1 MEVKGYKA
9 FNKGLTN
16 RYGRKFEIGKQYSLD
31 GKISFGNDGNGFHF
45 CKNIEDTL
53 RYFDGVDGEIEIT
66 EVIGSGEI
74 VTNEDEYNGFYD
86 MYSAQRIKINKKIE
100 RQEIVNMFLTT
111 ITIEPRVVR
120 FIQLFRLTEKEIEMF
135 KLKYAGSIMVMDA
148 IAYYQE
154 GQKDVYEKRHKV
166 KEK

>member
-16 RYGRKFEIGKQYSLD
+16 RYGRKFEIGKQYSVD
-31 GKISFGNDGNGFHF
+31 GKISFGNNGNGFHF

-53 RYFDGVDGEIEIT
+53 RYFDGVDGEVEIV
-66 EVIGSGEI
+66 EVIGTGEI

-86 MYSAQRIKINKKIE
+86 MYAAKTITISKKIE
-100 RQEIVNMFLTT
+100 RKKLVNMFLTT
-111 ITIEPRVVR
+111 ITSELRVVR
-120 FIQLFRLTEKEIEMF
+120 FIQLFRLTEKEIEML
-135 KLKYAGSIMVMDA
+135 KLKYAGSIMIMDA

-154 GQKDVYEKRHKV
+154 GQTDVYEKKHKV

>member
-53 RYFDGVDGEIEIT
+53 RYFDGVDGKIEIA

-86 MYSAQRIKINKKIE
+86 MYSAQRIKINRKIE
-100 RQEIVNMFLTT
+100 RQELVTMFLTT

-120 FIQLFRLTEKEIEMF
+120 FNQLFRLTK
-135 KLKYAGSIMVMDA
+135 K
-148 IAYYQE
+148 
-154 GQKDVYEKRHKV
+154 
-166 KEK
+166 

>member
-16 RYGRKFEIGKQYSLD
+16 RYGRKFEIGKQYSVD
-31 GKISFGNDGNGFHF
+31 GKISFGNNGNGFHF

-53 RYFDGVDGEIEIT
+53 RYFDGVDGEVEIV
-66 EVIGSGEI
+66 EVIGTGEI

-86 MYSAQRIKINKKIE
+86 MYAAKTITISKKIE
-100 RQEIVNMFLTT
+100 RKKLVKMFLTT
-111 ITIEPRVVR
+111 ITSEPRVVR

-135 KLKYAGSIMVMDA
+135 KLKYAGSIIIMDA

-154 GQKDVYEKRHKV
+154 GQTDVYEKKHKV

>member
-16 RYGRKFEIGKQYSLD
+16 RYGRKFEIGKQYSVD
-31 GKISFGNDGNGFHF
+31 GKISFGNNGNGFHF

-53 RYFDGVDGEIEIT
+53 RYFDGVDGEVEIV
-66 EVIGSGEI
+66 EVIGTGEI

-86 MYSAQRIKINKKIE
+86 MYAAKTITISKKIE
-100 RQEIVNMFLTT
+100 RKKLVNMFLTT
-111 ITIEPRVVR
+111 ITSELRVVR

-135 KLKYAGSIMVMDA
+135 KLKYAGSIMIMDA

-154 GQKDVYEKRHKV
+154 GQTDVYEKKHKV

>member
-53 RYFDGVDGEIEIT
+53 RYFDGVNGKIEIA

-86 MYSAQRIKINKKIE
+86 MYSAQRIKINRKIE
-100 RQEIVNMFLTT
+100 RQELVTMFLTT

-120 FIQLFRLTEKEIEMF
+120 FIQLFRLTKKEIEMF
-135 KLKYAGSIMVMDA
+135 KLKYASSIMVMDA

-154 GQKDVYEKRHKV
+154 GQNDVYEKRHKV

>member
-16 RYGRKFEIGKQYSLD
+16 RYGRKFEIGKQYSVD
-31 GKISFGNDGNGFHF
+31 GNISFGNNGNGFHF

-53 RYFDGVDGEIEIT
+53 RYFDGVDGEVEIV
-66 EVIGSGEI
+66 EVIGTGEI

-86 MYSAQRIKINKKIE
+86 MYAAKTITISKKIE
-100 RQEIVNMFLTT
+100 RKKLVNMFLTT
-111 ITIEPRVVR
+111 ITSEPRVVR
-120 FIQLFRLTEKEIEMF
+120 FVQLFRLTEKEIEMF
-135 KLKYAGSIMVMDA
+135 KLKYAGSIMIMDA

-154 GQKDVYEKRHKV
+154 GQTDVYEKKHKV

>member
-31 GKISFGNDGNGFHF
+31 GKISFGNKGNGFHF

-53 RYFDGVDGEIEIT
+53 RYFDGVDEEIEIA

-135 KLKYAGSIMVMDA
+135 KLKYGGYLQIMNA

-154 GQKDVYEKRHKV
+154 GKKDVYKKRHKV

>member
-16 RYGRKFEIGKQYSLD
+16 RYGRKFEIGKQYSVD
-31 GKISFGNDGNGFHF
+31 GNISFGNNGNGFHF

-53 RYFDGVDGEIEIT
+53 RYFDGVDGEVEIV
-66 EVIGSGEI
+66 EVIGTGEI

-86 MYSAQRIKINKKIE
+86 MYAAKTITISKKIE
-100 RQEIVNMFLTT
+100 RKKLVNMFLTK
-111 ITIEPRVVR
+111 ITSEPRVVR
-120 FIQLFRLTEKEIEMF
+120 FVQLFRLTEKEIEMF
-135 KLKYAGSIMVMDA
+135 KLKYAGSIMIMDA

-154 GQKDVYEKRHKV
+154 GQTDVYEKKHKV

>member
-31 GKISFGNDGNGFHF
+31 GKISFGNNGNGFHF

-53 RYFDGVDGEIEIT
+53 RYFDGVDGEIEIA

-86 MYSAQRIKINKKIE
+86 MYSAQRIKINRKIE

-135 KLKYAGSIMVMDA
+135 KLKYAGSIMIMDA

-154 GQKDVYEKRHKV
+154 GQKDVYEKKHKV

>member
-16 RYGRKFEIGKQYSLD
+16 RYGRKFEIGKQYSVD
-31 GKISFGNDGNGFHF
+31 GNISFGNNGNGFHF

-53 RYFDGVDGEIEIT
+53 RYFDGVDGEVEIV
-66 EVIGSGEI
+66 EVIGTGEI

-86 MYSAQRIKINKKIE
+86 MYAAKTITISKKIE
-100 RQEIVNMFLTT
+100 RKKLVNMFLTT
-111 ITIEPRVVR
+111 ITSEPRVVR

-135 KLKYAGSIMVMDA
+135 KLKYAGSIMIMDA

-154 GQKDVYEKRHKV
+154 GQTDVYEKKHKV

>member
-16 RYGRKFEIGKQYSLD
+16 RYGRKFEIGKQYSVD
-31 GKISFGNDGNGFHF
+31 GNISFGNNGNGFHF

-53 RYFDGVDGEIEIT
+53 RYFDGVDGEVEIA
-66 EVIGSGEI
+66 EVIGTGEI

-86 MYSAQRIKINKKIE
+86 MYAAKTITISKKIE
-100 RQEIVNMFLTT
+100 RKKLVNMFLTK
-111 ITIEPRVVR
+111 ITSEPRVVR
-120 FIQLFRLTEKEIEMF
+120 FVQLFRLTEKEIEMF
-135 KLKYAGSIMVMDA
+135 KLKYAGSIMIMDA

-154 GQKDVYEKRHKV
+154 GQTDVYEKKHKV